1 MQMRP
6 VNANIT
12 VRSDVLQQ
20 SFANRDIIWRGI
32 IVQLLVPFF
41 HHSTLAII
49 LLLHSKNFITNALA
63 NVACSSSANRRHD
76 ETNDISILGILTI
89 NSTQTFSHSRLSY
102 ADFPGLDVVIVVP
115 NKLSQ
120 SHKAEPAKHC
130 DEPSFSF
137 TMGCRQHIGT
147 SIVTMHE
154 RPRRTL
160 FSVADHVHNIL
171 CHVTTQV
178 LERAGV

>member
-20 SFANRDIIWRGI
+20 SFANGDIIWRGI

-49 LLLHSKNFITNALA
+49 LLLYGENFITNALA
-63 NVACSSSANRRHD
+63 NVARSSSANRRHD

-89 NSTQTFSHSRLSY
+89 NGTQTFSHSRLSY
-102 ADFPGLDVVIVVP
+102 ADFSRLDVVIVVP

-137 TMGCRQHIGT
+137 TMGCR
-147 SIVTMHE
+147 
-154 RPRRTL
+154 
-160 FSVADHVHNIL
+160 
-171 CHVTTQV
+171 
-178 LERAGV
+178 